1 MRKIVV
7 LLLVC
12 TLAALIVMGCT
23 TQESKPYFTRVSVP
37 SGTCGVAPFQTEF
50 LAVISSGSQNTDPT
64 GANLWHDLTWDFGD
78 GGTAKGSLV
87 YHTFA
92 DSGVYEVI
100 VRGVDADGDEAVTMV
115 TVTVR
120 IDTMTIHI
128 DSDPASGSAMVAGR
142 DTVALKVSAASCSID
157 PDDAAAHNNLL
168 YRWVTADSAIYT
180 GREPKHTF
188 RSDLTDTQWIHLT
201 LEDPA
206 RSITRRDSV
215 FFVLT
220 PPPSLLLNLE
230 IDMNGESEL
239 DRGVFV
245 GGDFNGWAYASNPMV
260 DADDDSLFRLTFTV
274 DRNTTQTFRFA
285 RAYFD
290 TVGQIEVFHYEDV
303 PGACSA
309 DAADT
314 SRTADIGDELDV
326 SYNSLYEN
334 CPE

>member
-1 MRKIVV
+1 M

-12 TLAALIVMGCT
+12 ALAALVVLGCT
-23 TQESKPYFTRVSVP
+23 EENSKPYFTRVSVP

-50 LAVISSGSQNTDPT
+50 LAVISSGTQNSDPT

-92 DSGVYEVI
+92 DSGVYEVV
-100 VRGVDADGDEAVTMV
+100 VRGVDADGDEAVT
-115 TVTVR
+115 TINITVR

-128 DSDPASGSAMVAGR
+128 DSDPASGSAMIAGR
-142 DTVALKVSAASCSID
+142 DTVALKASAASCSIA
-157 PDDAAAHNNLL
+157 PDDAAAHNGLL
-168 YRWVTADSAIYT
+168 YHWVTADSAIYT

-188 RSDLTDTQWIHLT
+188 RSDLTDTQWIHVT

-215 FFVLT
+215 FFVLS
-220 PPPSLLLNLE
+220 PPPSLWLNLE
-230 IDMNGESEL
+230 VDMNDESEF

-245 GGDFNGWAYASNPMV
+245 GGDFNGWDYASSPMA
-260 DADDDSLFRLTFTV
+260 DADDDSIFALTVTV
-274 DRNTTQTFRFA
+274 DRNTTQEFRFA

-290 TVGQIEVFHYEDV
+290 TAGQIEVFQYEDV
-303 PGACSA
+303 PSACSA
-309 DAADT
+309 DAGDT
-314 SRTADIGDELDV
+314 SRTAIIEDTLDV
-326 SYNSLYEN
+326 SYNSFFGD